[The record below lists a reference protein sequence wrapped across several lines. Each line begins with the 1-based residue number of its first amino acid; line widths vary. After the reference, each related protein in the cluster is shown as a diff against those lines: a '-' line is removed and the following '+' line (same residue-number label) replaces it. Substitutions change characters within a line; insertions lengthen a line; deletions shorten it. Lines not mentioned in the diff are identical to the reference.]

1 MKILTLRLKNLN
13 ALKGEWKIDF
23 TQSPFVENGL
33 FAITGPTGAGKTTLL
48 DAICLAL
55 YHQTPRLGAIS
66 ASSNDIMT
74 RGTAEC
80 LAEVEF
86 DIKGKAYRA
95 FWSMRRARGKVD
107 GNLQGADVELAEV
120 ATGKV
125 LATQVR
131 PKSDEIERLTG
142 LNFARFTKS
151 MMLSQGDF
159 AAFLNAN
166 ENDRAELLEELTG
179 TEIYGQISQV
189 IHQQFS
195 DAKQQKKAFS
205 LQLEGV
211 NVLSEEALTSLEERM
226 KHVADS
232 LAIHQADI
240 ALLQQQK
247 QWHISLAEN
256 NQALVHAE
264 QSLMDAQSALDDA
277 APLLEKL
284 ALSEPAEKLRTA
296 FDSLSQLTNEVELL
310 KQQGDEKAG
319 QIPPARQDYQLA
331 EKAFEAQKAALES
344 AMQASKHLEKR
355 INNDVIPLDNEITTL
370 MTDKQRAELAL
381 AEVKTHI
388 SSLDINIASHEKA
401 LGEKVTQQHVLRDFL
416 DGASHYLVVGEKL
429 SGWKENAK
437 QLKNDHEAI
446 NALSQKQ
453 ALLTKQRE
461 ERQHHINALKQE
473 QTRLQRAFE
482 LHNEAVVSSQH
493 NVEGVTQDATA
504 ESLNETLAQL
514 NKQWPLIIEVEHVQH
529 QYASARAQ
537 IDSLAQQQQQ
547 YEEQKR
553 EQQKQRDFFAE
564 QYKDI
569 NKQRKDV
576 EALIALDEEVSHLR
590 AMLEHDHPCPV
601 CGASE
606 HSLDAVSVNV
616 PETVKRRDSLRRAL
630 EEIERQ
636 GGEARQQVERTEY
649 LIEQNAYQHQ
659 ALHDANAERTE
670 RFDAIIAT
678 VNIPPN
684 MTLSINDPA
693 GIARFKL
700 SISEQVEA
708 INARLEC
715 INEAQLKLNEDIK
728 QRDEM
733 QRELALV
740 AGNVALA
747 EAKDKQDEQ
756 VREECKQHIAL
767 SKNRAEEAYA
777 HLLSG
782 MPSGSLA
789 VELNA
794 LTKND
799 PALLIDW
806 VDKVESELVI
816 YRDKKAQF
824 DILAPAIKQLE
835 NDIKYQQSRAHELH
849 AQYEKENAVVILCR
863 DKLDTL
869 SKARDSI
876 FPEGSITDAR
886 SKVEKAIDNAQK
898 EMDIAHNA
906 KVEADKRVTQLTS
919 ESHQLTLQYQSK
931 KTQLEAQTLAF
942 SERLNASPFR
952 DVTAFKQALLPEDE
966 SNALR
971 LKKEALSGALRD
983 AQVWQ
988 SKAVEQKTQLLAHE
1002 YGQQWARI
1010 TLDNVSE
1017 ILMTK
1022 QREKD
1027 AMLASQGQLRQQKES
1042 NDTAR
1047 GKQQAL
1053 MDEMARFETYYDDIT
1068 YLHSLIGS
1076 ASGDKFRRFAQGLT
1090 LDNLVQL
1097 ANQQLDKLHGRYQL
1111 LRNEN
1116 DGLGLRVVDT
1126 WQGDVMRD
1134 TKTLSGGES
1143 FLVSLAL
1150 ALALSDLV
1158 SHKTSIDSLFLD
1170 EGFGTLDAE
1179 TLDVALDAL
1188 DNLNASGKMI
1198 GVISHIEA
1206 MKERIPTQ
1214 LKVVKR
1220 NGVGISALDKEYA
1233 ISP

>member
-120 ATGKV
+120 TTGKV

-179 TEIYGQISQV
+179 TEIYGQISQA

-195 DAKQQKKAFS
+195 EAKQQKKAFS
-205 LQLEGV
+205 LQLDGV
-211 NVLSEEALTSLEERM
+211 NVLSEDELISLEENI
-226 KHVADS
+226 KHVADT
-232 LAIHQADI
+232 LATHHADI
-240 ALLQQQK
+240 AFLQQQK
-247 QWHISLAEN
+247 QWHITLSEN
-256 NQALVHAE
+256 TQALEQAE
-264 QSLMDAQSALDDA
+264 HSLTCAQRAWDDA
-277 APLLEKL
+277 APLLERL
-284 ALSEPAEKLRTA
+284 TLSEPAEKLRSA
-296 FDSLSQLTNEVELL
+296 FDTLSQLTNDIDSL

-319 QIPPARQDYQLA
+319 QIPSARQRYQLA
-331 EKAFEAQKAALES
+331 EKAHEAQKAALEV
-344 AMQASKHLEKR
+344 ATQASKQLEKR
-355 INNDVIPLDNEITTL
+355 IHDDVIPLDNAITTL
-370 MTDKQRAELAL
+370 LADKQRAEQTLSEAKAHL
-381 AEVKTHI
+381 
-388 SSLDINIASHEKA
+388 SLLDKSIASFEKD
-401 LGEKVTQQHVLRDFL
+401 LCEKVTQQHTLREYL
-416 DGASHYLVVGEKL
+416 EGASQYSGVGEKL

-437 QLKNDHEAI
+437 QLKKDREALDALRKKQNELTQQR
-446 NALSQKQ
+446 NANQQ
-453 ALLTKQRE
+453 DIDT
-461 ERQHHINALKQE
+461 LKQS
-473 QTRLQRAFE
+473 QSRLQSAVDF
-482 LHNEAVVSSQH
+482 HNKAVTSSQ
-493 NVEGVTQDATA
+493 DAMVAVSEDNTI
-504 ESLNETLAQL
+504 ESLNESLQQL
-514 NKQWPLIIEVEHVQH
+514 NTQWPLIIEAEHVQQ
-529 QYASARAQ
+529 QYVSARDQ
-537 IDSLAQQQQQ
+537 IDVLVEQQQQ
-547 YEEQKR
+547 YTENKR
-553 EQQKQRDFFAE
+553 EQQTQRDHFAQ
-564 QYKDI
+564 QYKDT
-569 NKQRKDV
+569 NTQRKDV
-576 EALIALDEEVSHLR
+576 EALIALDEDVSHLR
-590 AMLEHDHPCPV
+590 AMLEHGHPCPV
-601 CGASE
+601 CGANE
-606 HSLDAVSVNV
+606 HKLDSVSVDI
-616 PETVKRRDSLRRAL
+616 PETVKRRDRLRVAL

-636 GGEARQQVERTEY
+636 GGEARRQLERTEY
-649 LIEQNAYQHQ
+649 LIEQNAHQ
-659 ALHDANAERTE
+659 YHALNNANEARSE
-670 RFDAIIAT
+670 RFNAIILT
-678 VNIPPN
+678 VNAPSN
-684 MTLSINDPA
+684 ATLSIDDPV
-693 GIARFKL
+693 GIARFKT
-700 SISEQVEA
+700 SISEQVA
-708 INARLEC
+708 SINSRLEC
-715 INEAQLKLNEDIK
+715 INDAQRRLTQDIK
-728 QRDEM
+728 QRDDA
-733 QRELALV
+733 QRELTSV
-740 AGNVALA
+740 ASKVVLA
-747 EAKDKQDEQ
+747 QAKDTQDEQ
-756 VREECKQHIAL
+756 ALSECRQHIAL
-767 SKNRAEEAYA
+767 GISRIDEAYA
-777 HLLSG
+777 HLISEIPPG
-782 MPSGSLA
+782 GLA
-789 VELNA
+789 TEVNA
-794 LTKND
+794 LSKND
-799 PALLIDW
+799 SASLIGW
-806 VDKVESELVI
+806 LDKVESELVI
-816 YRDKKAQF
+816 YREKQKQLDA
-824 DILAPAIKQLE
+824 LAPEIKQLE
-835 NDIKYQQSRAHELH
+835 NDINHQRSRSQELH
-849 AQYEKENAVVILCR
+849 AQHEKEDAVVVMCR
-863 DKLDTL
+863 DKIDALGKT
-869 SKARDSI
+869 RDSI
-876 FPEGSITDAR
+876 FPEGSIADAR
-886 SKVEKAIDNAQK
+886 SKTEKTINSAQEELELANNA
-898 EMDIAHNA
+898 M
-906 KVEADKRVTQLTS
+906 VEADKRVTQLTS
-919 ESHQLTLQYQSK
+919 EAHQLTHQYQSK
-931 KTQLEAQTLAF
+931 KAQLEAQTRSF
-942 SERLNASPFR
+942 SERLHASPFT

-971 LKKEALSGALRD
+971 VKKEALSSALRD
-983 AQVWQ
+983 AQVWK
-988 SKAVEQKTQLLAHE
+988 SKAVEQKAQLLAHE
-1002 YGQQWARI
+1002 HGQQWANAS
-1010 TLDNVSE
+1010 LDSVSE
-1017 ILMTK
+1017 KLAIK

-1027 AMLASQGQLRQQKES
+1027 AMLATQGQLRQQKES
-1042 NDTAR
+1042 NDMAR
-1047 GKQQAL
+1047 GKQQTL
-1053 MDEMARFETYYDDIT
+1053 LDEMARFETYYDDIT

-1214 LKVVKR
+1214 LKVIKR
-1220 NGVGISALDKEYA
+1220 NGVGVSALDKEYA
-1233 ISP
+1233 VSP